1 MGKIDKVAIVTIAI
15 SNYKTNQANHK
26 IGAALIPSCYFLTK
40 KNGSETTHEVFFIQ
54 KVWVG
59 NDPQSTM

>member
-26 IGAALIPSCYFLTK
+26 IGAALIPSCYFLAK

-54 KVWVG
+54 KV
-59 NDPQSTM
+59 